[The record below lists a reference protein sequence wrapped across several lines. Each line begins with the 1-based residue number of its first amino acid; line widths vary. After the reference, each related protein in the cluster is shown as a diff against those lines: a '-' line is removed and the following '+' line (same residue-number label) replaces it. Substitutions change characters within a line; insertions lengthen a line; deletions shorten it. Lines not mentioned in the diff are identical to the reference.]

1 MSERVNSGSGPS
13 PLRDARTAIVVA
25 NELRHALISAIFG
38 GSRREAN
45 FVTALAAGV
54 ALGGVASLF
63 GRLGRLRIHHPSL
76 GGAVLGSAIARESA
90 HTVAGD
96 FSRVTPLFS
105 TLLILVALEKSF
117 GPTLRA
123 VRDSVRG
130 VTGSL
135 HRLRLWFDDVMDPRR
150 DADATATDSRAG
162 AV

>member
-1 MSERVNSGSGPS
+1 MPPPEGPRVPPGVCATVAAHHPDGMMRAAPVSRRVVPTMSERVNPGSGPS

-90 HTVAGD
+90 HTV
-96 FSRVTPLFS
+96 
-105 TLLILVALEKSF
+105 
-117 GPTLRA
+117 
-123 VRDSVRG
+123 
-130 VTGSL
+130 
-135 HRLRLWFDDVMDPRR
+135 
-150 DADATATDSRAG
+150 
-162 AV
+162 